1 MQRARALDRGGGG
14 HGAECAHGLPG
25 WPELGHGQRTQ
36 EARSAPSGR
45 LSRDDEL
52 RVVVRRLPRGSRVAL
67 KLDAVTDVER
77 DREGIGSAPRRAIYH
92 GHRHVHLLPNVRR
105 RARRFRTAST
115 FSATTGTSIGSEMRA
130 DTMSAHQGARL
141 ETHHPGIEVL
151 VLPFRVEY
159 LSHRRHF
166 ERVGHKAN
174 LVVAEHLP
182 VGHHRLPLVVLPS
195 RGSRQVLA
203 TRPPWH

>member
-1 MQRARALDRGGGG
+1 M
-14 HGAECAHGLPG
+14 
-25 WPELGHGQRTQ
+25 
-36 EARSAPSGR
+36 
-45 LSRDDEL
+45 
-52 RVVVRRLPRGSRVAL
+52 AL

-115 FSATTGTSIGSEMRA
+115 FSATTGTSIGSETRA
-130 DTMSAHQGARL
+130 DTFSAHHGARP
-141 ETHHPGIEVL
+141 EIHHLGMELL
-151 VLPFRVEY
+151 VLRLRCEY
-159 LSHRRHF
+159 PLHLSHC
-166 ERVGHKAN
+166 ERVGDKAN